1 MPRKLSTKTA
11 ENTTQAI
18 ADALDTPLNVEWDTT
33 AEKLMVTIPEL
44 QERMAC
50 KLDDTVFTWANIPAE
65 HQPVV
70 DAVARDLDAERSIR
84 SFGEER
90 EPIAELPPVAEIP
103 QSEELP
109 IIEDEPK
116 PKRGKGGKLTQKK
129 AEAIDKGRKASTQ
142 TQKGVADALTIL
154 QAQQGIQDAAQA
166 GSTYLHAFTAT
177 LGKVK
182 GQGLT
187 TIAAQM
193 LQDLN
198 NKSGFT
204 PDEILQDLGIELS
217 ADIQSELMEV
227 LNPALGKYQQA
238 TEEILETSWG
248 NGFNL
253 QEELENLTGLLNSSN

>member
-1 MPRKLSTKTA
+1 MARKLTKTS
-11 ENTTQAI
+11 ENTAQSI
-18 ADALDTPLNVEWDTT
+18 ADALDTPLNLDWDST
-33 AEKLMVTIPEL
+33 AENLNTTIPEL
-44 QERMAC
+44 QERLAV
-50 KLDDTVFTWANIPAE
+50 KLDDTVFTWANIPVE
-65 HQPVV
+65 HQPLI
-70 DAVARDLDAERSIR
+70 DAVARDLESEASVRRFDTPT
-84 SFGEER
+84 
-90 EPIAELPPVAEIP
+90 EPAAELPLVVE
-103 QSEELP
+103 EELP
-109 IIEDEPK
+109 VIQEEAPQ
-116 PKRGKGGKLTQKK
+116 PKRSKGGKLTEKK
-129 AEAIDKGRKASTQ
+129 TEAIDKGRKASTQ

-193 LQDLN
+193 IQDLN

-253 QEELENLTGLLNSSN
+253 QEELESLTGLLNSSN

>member
-1 MPRKLSTKTA
+1 MPRNKKTESTITEALNTPLEKTIEEAADYLGVAPIWLQELFCDRLQSAEPMVWLTIPTEHEERLEIFKREIDA
-11 ENTTQAI
+11 ENSVRRF
-18 ADALDTPLNVEWDTT
+18 DTPTE
-33 AEKLMVTIPEL
+33 
-44 QERMAC
+44 
-50 KLDDTVFTWANIPAE
+50 PA
-65 HQPVV
+65 
-70 DAVARDLDAERSIR
+70 
-84 SFGEER
+84 
-90 EPIAELPPVAEIP
+90 AELP
-103 QSEELP
+103 QTDQLP
-109 IIEDEPK
+109 IQEETPK
-116 PKRGKGGKLTQKK
+116 PKHGKGGDLTKK
-129 AEAIDKGRKASTQ
+129 KTEAIDKGREASTK
-142 TQKGVADALTIL
+142 TQKGVSDALTIL

-193 LQDLN
+193 LQELN
-198 NKSGFT
+198 DKSGFT

-217 ADIQSELMEV
+217 ADIQNELMEV

>member
-1 MPRKLSTKTA
+1 MPRNKKTESTIAEALNTPLERTLEEAADYLGVAPIRLQELFCDRLQSAEPMVWLTIPTEHEERLEIFKREIDA
-11 ENTTQAI
+11 ENSVRRF
-18 ADALDTPLNVEWDTT
+18 DAPTE
-33 AEKLMVTIPEL
+33 
-44 QERMAC
+44 
-50 KLDDTVFTWANIPAE
+50 PA
-65 HQPVV
+65 
-70 DAVARDLDAERSIR
+70 
-84 SFGEER
+84 
-90 EPIAELPPVAEIP
+90 AELPPLVE
-103 QSEELP
+103 EELP
-109 IIEDEPK
+109 IIQDKPK
-116 PKRGKGGKLTQKK
+116 PKRGKGGKLTKK
-129 AEAIDKGRKASTQ
+129 KTEAIDKGREASTK
-142 TQKGVADALTIL
+142 TQKGVSDALTIL

-193 LQDLN
+193 LQELN
-198 NKSGFT
+198 DKSGFT

-217 ADIQSELMEV
+217 ADIQNELMEV

-253 QEELENLTGLLNSSN
+253 QEELESLTELLNSSN

>member
-1 MPRKLSTKTA
+1 MPRTKKPESTITEALNTPLEKTIEEAADYLGVAPIRLQEMFCDRLQSAEPMVWLTVPTEHEERLEIFKREIDA
-11 ENTTQAI
+11 ENSVRRFNAPT
-18 ADALDTPLNVEWDTT
+18 E
-33 AEKLMVTIPEL
+33 
-44 QERMAC
+44 
-50 KLDDTVFTWANIPAE
+50 PA
-65 HQPVV
+65 
-70 DAVARDLDAERSIR
+70 
-84 SFGEER
+84 
-90 EPIAELPPVAEIP
+90 AEIP
-103 QSEELP
+103 PVVQEELP
-109 IIEDEPK
+109 IIQDEPSK
-116 PKRGKGGKLTQKK
+116 PKRGKGGRLTERKT
-129 AEAIDKGRKASTQ
+129 EAIDKGRKASTQ

-193 LQDLN
+193 LQELN

-217 ADIQSELMEV
+217 ADIQTELMEV

-238 TEEILETSWG
+238 TEEILQTSWG

-253 QEELENLTGLLNSSN
+253 QEEMESLTELLNSSN

>member
-1 MPRKLSTKTA
+1 MPRNKKPETSIS
-11 ENTTQAI
+11 EV
-18 ADALDTPLNVEWDTT
+18 LDTPLERTLEEAADYLGVAPIRLQELFCDRLQS
-33 AEKLMVTIPEL
+33 AEPMVWLTIPTEHE
-44 QERMAC
+44 ERLEIF
-50 KLDDTVFTWANIPAE
+50 KREI
-65 HQPVV
+65 
-70 DAVARDLDAERSIR
+70 DAENSVRR
-84 SFGEER
+84 FDAPT
-90 EPIAELPPVAEIP
+90 EPAAELP
-103 QSEELP
+103 QTDELP
-109 IIEDEPK
+109 IIQDEAPK

-129 AEAIDKGRKASTQ
+129 TEAIDKGREASSK
-142 TQKGVADALTIL
+142 TQKGVSDALTIL

-193 LQDLN
+193 LQELN
-198 NKSGFT
+198 DKSGFT

-217 ADIQSELMEV
+217 ADIQNELMEV

-238 TEEILETSWG
+238 TQEILETSWG
-248 NGFNL
+248 NPFNL

>member
-1 MPRKLSTKTA
+1 MPRTKKPESTIS
-11 ENTTQAI
+11 E
-18 ADALDTPLNVEWDTT
+18 ALDTPI
-33 AEKLMVTIPEL
+33 EKTIEEAADYLGVAPIRL
-44 QERMAC
+44 QELFCDRLQSAEPMIW
-50 KLDDTVFTWANIPAE
+50 LTVPTE
-65 HQPVV
+65 HEE
-70 DAVARDLDAERSIR
+70 RLEIFKREIDAENSVRR
-84 SFGEER
+84 FDAPT
-90 EPIAELPPVAEIP
+90 EPPAEIP
-103 QSEELP
+103 QLEELP
-109 IIEDEPK
+109 IIQDEAPQPK
-116 PKRGKGGKLTQKK
+116 KGKGGKLTQKK
-129 AEAIDKGRKASTQ
+129 TEAISKGREASSK

-227 LNPALGKYQQA
+227 LNPALGKYQEA
-238 TEEILETSWG
+238 TQEILETSWG

>member
-1 MPRKLSTKTA
+1 MARKSTKTA
-11 ENTTQAI
+11 QTVESTI
-18 ADALDTPLNVEWDTT
+18 SEALDTPLEKTIDEAAEYLGVAPIRVQELFVERLGTDDP
-33 AEKLMVTIPEL
+33 MVWLTIP
-44 QERMAC
+44 
-50 KLDDTVFTWANIPAE
+50 TE
-65 HQPVV
+65 H
-70 DAVARDLDAERSIR
+70 
-84 SFGEER
+84 
-90 EPIAELPPVAEIP
+90 EPLLAEIKRSLESEASVRRFDIPTEPTP
-103 QSEELP
+103 QPQEPEELP
-109 IIEDEPK
+109 VIQDEPQ
-116 PKRGKGGKLTQKK
+116 PKRKAGKLTQKK
-129 AEAIDKGRKASTQ
+129 TEAISKGREASSK
-142 TQKGVADALTIL
+142 TQKGVSDALTIL

-253 QEELENLTGLLNSSN
+253 QEEMKNLTGLLNSSD

>member
-1 MPRKLSTKTA
+1 MVWLTIPTEHEERLEIFKREIDA
-11 ENTTQAI
+11 ENSVRRF
-18 ADALDTPLNVEWDTT
+18 DTPT
-33 AEKLMVTIPEL
+33 
-44 QERMAC
+44 
-50 KLDDTVFTWANIPAE
+50 
-65 HQPVV
+65 
-70 DAVARDLDAERSIR
+70 
-84 SFGEER
+84 
-90 EPIAELPPVAEIP
+90 EPTAELPPVVE
-103 QSEELP
+103 EELP
-109 IIEDEPK
+109 IIQDEAPK
-116 PKRGKGGKLTQKK
+116 PKRSKGGKLTEKK
-129 AEAIDKGRKASTQ
+129 TEAISKGREASTK
-142 TQKGVADALTIL
+142 TQKGVSDALAIL

-193 LQDLN
+193 LQELN
-198 NKSGFT
+198 DKSGFT

-217 ADIQSELMEV
+217 ADIQNELMEV

-253 QEELENLTGLLNSSN
+253 QEELENLTELLNSSN

>member
-1 MPRKLSTKTA
+1 MPRNKKTESTIS
-11 ENTTQAI
+11 E
-18 ADALDTPLNVEWDTT
+18 ALDTPIERTLEEAADYLGVASIRLQELFCDRLQS
-33 AEKLMVTIPEL
+33 AEPMVWLTIPTEHE
-44 QERMAC
+44 ERLEIF
-50 KLDDTVFTWANIPAE
+50 KREI
-65 HQPVV
+65 
-70 DAVARDLDAERSIR
+70 DAENSVRCFDTPTES
-84 SFGEER
+84 
-90 EPIAELPPVAEIP
+90 AELP
-103 QSEELP
+103 QTDELL
-109 IIEDEPK
+109 IIQDEPK
-116 PKRGKGGKLTQKK
+116 PKRGKGGKLTEKK
-129 AEAIDKGRKASTQ
+129 TEAISKGREASSKI
-142 TQKGVADALTIL
+142 QKGVSDALTIL

-227 LNPALGKYQQA
+227 LNPALGKYQKA

-253 QEELENLTGLLNSSN
+253 QKEMESLTELLNSSN

>member
-1 MPRKLSTKTA
+1 MPRNKKTESTISEALNTPLERTLEEAANYLGVAPIRLQELFCDRLNSVEPMTWLTVPTEHEERLEIFKCEIDA
-11 ENTTQAI
+11 ENSVRRF
-18 ADALDTPLNVEWDTT
+18 DTPTE
-33 AEKLMVTIPEL
+33 
-44 QERMAC
+44 
-50 KLDDTVFTWANIPAE
+50 PA
-65 HQPVV
+65 
-70 DAVARDLDAERSIR
+70 
-84 SFGEER
+84 
-90 EPIAELPPVAEIP
+90 AELPPVV
-103 QSEELP
+103 QEELS
-109 IIEDEPK
+109 IIQDEPK

-129 AEAIDKGRKASTQ
+129 TEAIDKGREASTK
-142 TQKGVADALTIL
+142 TQKGVSDALTIL

-193 LQDLN
+193 LQELN
-198 NKSGFT
+198 DKSGFT

-217 ADIQSELMEV
+217 ANIQNELMEV

>member
-1 MPRKLSTKTA
+1 MARKSTKIA
-11 ENTTQAI
+11 ENTAQTI
-18 ADALDTPLNVEWDTT
+18 ADALDTPLNLDWDVT
-33 AEKLMVTIPEL
+33 AETLNVTIPEL
-44 QERMAC
+44 QERMAS
-50 KLDDTVFTWANIPAE
+50 KLDDTVFTWANIPVE
-65 HQPVV
+65 HQSVV
-70 DAVARDLDAERSIR
+70 DAVTRDLDAERSIR

-90 EPIAELPPVAEIP
+90 EPVAKLPPVVE
-103 QSEELP
+103 EELP
-109 IIEDEPK
+109 IILDEAPK

-129 AEAIDKGRKASTQ
+129 TEAISKGREASSK
-142 TQKGVADALTIL
+142 TQKGVSDALTIL

-193 LQDLN
+193 LQELN
-198 NKSGFT
+198 DKSGFT

-217 ADIQSELMEV
+217 ADIQNELMEV

>member
-1 MPRKLSTKTA
+1 MPRTKKPESTIT
-11 ENTTQAI
+11 E
-18 ADALDTPLNVEWDTT
+18 ALDTPIERTLEEAADYLGVAPIRLQEIFCDRLQS
-33 AEKLMVTIPEL
+33 AEPMVWLTIPTEHE
-44 QERMAC
+44 ERLEIF
-50 KLDDTVFTWANIPAE
+50 KREI
-65 HQPVV
+65 
-70 DAVARDLDAERSIR
+70 DAENSVRR
-84 SFGEER
+84 FDT
-90 EPIAELPPVAEIP
+90 PIELAAELPPVQER
-103 QSEELP
+103 EELP
-109 IIEDEPK
+109 IIQDEAPK
-116 PKRGKGGKLTQKK
+116 PKRGRGGKLTQKK
-129 AEAIDKGRKASTQ
+129 TEAISKGREASSK
-142 TQKGVADALTIL
+142 TQKGVCDALTIL

-193 LQDLN
+193 LQELN
-198 NKSGFT
+198 DKSGFH

-217 ADIQSELMEV
+217 ADIQNELMEV

-253 QEELENLTGLLNSSN
+253 QEELENLTDY

>member
-1 MPRKLSTKTA
+1 MPRNKKPESTITEALNTPLEKTIEEAADYLGVAPIWLQELFCDRLNSVEPMTWLTIPTEHEERLEIFKREIDA
-11 ENTTQAI
+11 ENSVRRFDNPT
-18 ADALDTPLNVEWDTT
+18 E
-33 AEKLMVTIPEL
+33 
-44 QERMAC
+44 
-50 KLDDTVFTWANIPAE
+50 PA
-65 HQPVV
+65 
-70 DAVARDLDAERSIR
+70 
-84 SFGEER
+84 
-90 EPIAELPPVAEIP
+90 AELPPVVE
-103 QSEELP
+103 EELP
-109 IIEDEPK
+109 IIQDEAPK

-129 AEAIDKGRKASTQ
+129 TEAIEKGREASTQ

-193 LQDLN
+193 LQELN
-198 NKSGFT
+198 DKSGFT

-217 ADIQSELMEV
+217 ADIQNELMEV

-253 QEELENLTGLLNSSN
+253 QEELENLTELLNLSN

>member
-1 MPRKLSTKTA
+1 MPRSTKKAQTF
-11 ENTTQAI
+11 ESTITE
-18 ADALDTPLNVEWDTT
+18 ALDTPIERTVEEAADYLGVAPIRLQEIFCDRLQS
-33 AEKLMVTIPEL
+33 AEPMVWLTIPTEHE
-44 QERMAC
+44 ERLEIF
-50 KLDDTVFTWANIPAE
+50 KREI
-65 HQPVV
+65 
-70 DAVARDLDAERSIR
+70 DAENSVRR
-84 SFGEER
+84 FDAPT
-90 EPIAELPPVAEIP
+90 EPAAEIL

-109 IIEDEPK
+109 IIQDEPSK
-116 PKRGKGGKLTQKK
+116 SKCGKGGKLTEKK
-129 AEAIDKGRKASTQ
+129 TEAIDKGRKASTQ

-253 QEELENLTGLLNSSN
+253 QEELESLTELLNSSN

>member
-1 MPRKLSTKTA
+1 MPRNKKTESTIAEALNTRVERTLEEAADYLGVAPIRLQELFCDRLNSVEPMTWLTVPTEHEERLEIFKREIDA
-11 ENTTQAI
+11 ENSVRRF
-18 ADALDTPLNVEWDTT
+18 DAPTE
-33 AEKLMVTIPEL
+33 
-44 QERMAC
+44 
-50 KLDDTVFTWANIPAE
+50 PA
-65 HQPVV
+65 
-70 DAVARDLDAERSIR
+70 
-84 SFGEER
+84 
-90 EPIAELPPVAEIP
+90 AEIP
-103 QSEELP
+103 QSGEVP
-109 IIEDEPK
+109 IIQDEPK
-116 PKRGKGGKLTQKK
+116 PKRGKGGKLTEKK
-129 AEAIDKGRKASTQ
+129 TEAIDKGRKASTQ

-193 LQDLN
+193 LQELN
-198 NKSGFT
+198 DKSGFT

-217 ADIQSELMEV
+217 ADIQNELMEV